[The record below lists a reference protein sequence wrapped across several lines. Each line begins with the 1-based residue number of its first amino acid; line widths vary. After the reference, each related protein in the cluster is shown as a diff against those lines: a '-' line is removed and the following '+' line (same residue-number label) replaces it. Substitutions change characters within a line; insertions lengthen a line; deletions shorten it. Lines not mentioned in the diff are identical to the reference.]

1 MNTNTKLILMLLLIF
16 ALVVLGPIVTIWSL
30 NTLFPALAI
39 PTTLETWFA
48 VIILGGVIRGESF
61 VSLKGKK

>member
-1 MNTNTKLILMLLLIF
+1 LLAVL
-16 ALVVLGPIVTIWSL
+16 LVIVGPIVTIWSL

-48 VIILGGVIRGESF
+48 VIILGAAIRGDGLVSF
-61 VSLKGKK
+61 KGKK